1 MNDRELAD
9 RIVALGVG
17 SMLSAKNKHGVYV
30 RSYPWYEVND
40 DEFMAGSTKKSASHF
55 VRDWRVAGAMMEKV
69 INKDNREDNGNY
81 DIQTHHESGK
91 YWTMI
96 DSNHGWA
103 NEGVQNESLPR
114 AINEACVEALE

>member
-1 MNDRELAD
+1 MNDKELAD

-17 SMLSAKNKHGVYV
+17 DWMENKDG
-30 RSYPWYEVND
+30 RWYRIRDWGDYSQPEL
-40 DEFMAGSTKKSASHF
+40 FTS
-55 VRDWRVAGAMMEKV
+55 DWRVAGAMMEKV